1 MYFNN
6 FATLHIQ
13 LTGLPCP
20 KQKVKIQPY
29 CSLQS
34 SVCDNITNLNAS
46 STGHEVMIQQSGVIT
61 YSITDGIENKI
72 FLYTAAI
79 SVFGNEGAVQ
89 ALTLTFSKISSNICL
104 YDINY

>member
-1 MYFNN
+1 MCFYN

-20 KQKVKIQPY
+20 KQKVKIQTY

-34 SVCDNITNLNAS
+34 SVCDNITS
-46 STGHEVMIQQSGVIT
+46 STGHEVMIQNSGVIT

-72 FLYTAAI
+72 YTAAI
-79 SVFGNEGAVQ
+79 SVFGNEGVVQ
-89 ALTLTFSKISSNICL
+89 SLTVTFSKIASNNL
-104 YDINY
+104 FA